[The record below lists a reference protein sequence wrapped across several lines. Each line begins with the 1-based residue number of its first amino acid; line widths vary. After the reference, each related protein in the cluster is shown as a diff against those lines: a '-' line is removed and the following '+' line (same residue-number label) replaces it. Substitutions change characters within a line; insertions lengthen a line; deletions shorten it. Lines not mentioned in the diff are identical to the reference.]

1 MIRAYLKDWSIA
13 LISLWTLLLLL
24 LNLIDDDLR
33 IAIIK
38 IFHEEVVLLKLVL
51 QIGRLITVDSI
62 GWKHLIYEVAILAH
76 FIDLLSK
83 IRFKMI

>member
-1 MIRAYLKDWSIA
+1 MIRAYLKDWSIT

-62 GWKHLIYEVAILAH
+62 
-76 FIDLLSK
+76 
-83 IRFKMI
+83 